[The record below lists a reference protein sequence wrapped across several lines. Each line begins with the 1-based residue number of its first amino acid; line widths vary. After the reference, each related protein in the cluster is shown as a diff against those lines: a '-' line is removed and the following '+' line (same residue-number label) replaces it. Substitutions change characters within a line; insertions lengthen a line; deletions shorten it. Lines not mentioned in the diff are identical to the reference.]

1 MVEINCDVGEGSIGE
16 ERLFP
21 LITSCSI
28 ACGGHSGD
36 QSSMQKAVRLAKR
49 YQVRVGAHPSYPD
62 PDKFGR
68 VSMDIP
74 EKKLVNSIK
83 EQIYTLID
91 IIENEDEQLDHI
103 KAHGALYNDMAK
115 NANLAKLFLSAIVE
129 HKSTTHLLVPFGSEV
144 ENEAIKQGFLIKYEA
159 FADRNYNA
167 DLSLVARSNSNAL
180 IKNPQKVLE
189 HILSMKDKGLVKT
202 INGELKEIKADSFCI
217 HGDTSAAF
225 EIVSYIRQQFPN
237 PNTRIE

>member
-1 MVEINCDVGEGSIGE
+1 MIEINCDAGESSAGE

-28 ACGGHSGD
+28 ACGGHIGD
-36 QSSMQKAVRLAKR
+36 QVSMEKTVRLAKQ
-49 YQVRVGAHPSYPD
+49 YQVKVGAHPSYPD
-62 PDKFGR
+62 PDNFGR
-68 VSMDIP
+68 VSIDIS
-74 EKKLVNSIK
+74 EKKLVKSIK
-83 EQIYTLID
+83 EQIRTLID
-91 IIENEDEQLDHI
+91 IIENEDVQLDHI
-103 KAHGALYNDMAK
+103 KAHGALYNDMNK
-115 NANLAKLFLSAIVE
+115 NSHLAKLFLSAIVE
-129 HKSTTHLLVPFGSEV
+129 HKSTTHLLVPYGSEI
-144 ENEAIKQGFLIKYEA
+144 ENEAIEQGFQIKYEA

-189 HILSMKDKGLVKT
+189 HILLIKNKGQVKT
-202 INGELKEIKADSFCI
+202 INGELKEIKADTFCI

-237 PNTRIE
+237 PNPRIK